1 VRGKTVKTT
10 HSDRRI
16 IDELEQARA
25 VRNMR
30 PEPLDMVSENRCS
43 EHQDQIVAPKAR
55 NDLLAVRGEEPG
67 E

>member
-1 VRGKTVKTT
+1 
-10 HSDRRI
+10 
-16 IDELEQARA
+16 
-25 VRNMR
+25 MR

-43 EHQDQIVAPKAR
+43 EHQDQIVALEAR